1 MFSVNI
7 FTAIIVLIM
16 GIYDISYAFNRR
28 KQPNNKGGI
37 RAFMI
42 LGVIFT
48 IAGIVMIVRCLLK
61 QGI

>member
-37 RAFMI
+37 KAFMI
-42 LGVIFT
+42 LGIIFT

-61 QGI
+61 

>member
-7 FTAIIVLIM
+7 FTAIIVLVM
-16 GIYDISYAFNRR
+16 GIYDMSYAFNRR
-28 KQPNNKGGI
+28 KQPNNKGVI

-48 IAGIVMIVRCLLK
+48 IGGIVMIIRCLINK
-61 QGI
+61 G

>member
-16 GIYDISYAFNRR
+16 GIYDMAYAFNRR

-37 RAFMI
+37 KAFMI
-42 LGVIFT
+42 LGIIFT

-61 QGI
+61 

>member
-7 FTAIIVLIM
+7 YTAIIVLIM
-16 GIYDISYAFNRR
+16 GIYDMSYAFNRR

-37 RAFMI
+37 RAFMT

-48 IAGIVMIVRCLLK
+48 IAGIIMVIRSLLK
-61 QGI
+61 

>member
-16 GIYDISYAFNRR
+16 GIYDMSYAFNRR

-37 RAFMI
+37 KAFMI
-42 LGVIFT
+42 LWIIFT

-61 QGI
+61 

>member
-16 GIYDISYAFNRR
+16 GIYDMSYAFNRR

-37 RAFMI
+37 KAFII
-42 LGVIFT
+42 LGIIFT

-61 QGI
+61 

>member
-1 MFSVNI
+1 MMFSVNI

-16 GIYDISYAFNRR
+16 GLYDMSYAFNRR
-28 KQPNNKGGI
+28 KQPSNKGGI

-48 IAGIVMIVRCLLK
+48 IAGIVMIIRCLIK
-61 QGI
+61 

>member
-16 GIYDISYAFNRR
+16 GIYDMSYAFNRR
-28 KQPNNKGGI
+28 KQPDNKGGI
-37 RAFMI
+37 KAFMI
-42 LGVIFT
+42 LGIIFT

-61 QGI
+61 

>member
-16 GIYDISYAFNRR
+16 GIYDMSYAFNRR

-37 RAFMI
+37 KAFMI
-42 LGVIFT
+42 LGIIFT
-48 IAGIVMIVRCLLK
+48 IVGIVMIVRCLLK
-61 QGI
+61 

>member
-16 GIYDISYAFNRR
+16 GIYDMSYAFNRR

-37 RAFMI
+37 KAFMI
-42 LGVIFT
+42 LGIIFT
-48 IAGIVMIVRCLLK
+48 IAGIVIIFRCLLK
-61 QGI
+61 

>member
-1 MFSVNI
+1 
-7 FTAIIVLIM
+7 M
-16 GIYDISYAFNRR
+16 GIYDMSFAFNRR

-48 IAGIVMIVRCLLK
+48 IGGIVMIIRCLINK
-61 QGI
+61 G

>member
-16 GIYDISYAFNRR
+16 GIYDMSYAFNRR

-37 RAFMI
+37 KAFMI
-42 LGVIFT
+42 LGIIFT
-48 IAGIVMIVRCLLK
+48 IAGIVIIVRCLLK
-61 QGI
+61 

>member
-7 FTAIIVLIM
+7 STAIIVLIM
-16 GIYDISYAFNRR
+16 GIYDMSYAFNRR

-37 RAFMI
+37 KAFMI
-42 LGVIFT
+42 LGIIFT

-61 QGI
+61 

>member
-16 GIYDISYAFNRR
+16 GIYDMSYAFNRR
-28 KQPNNKGGI
+28 KQSNNKGGI
-37 RAFMI
+37 KAFMI
-42 LGVIFT
+42 LGIIFT

-61 QGI
+61 

>member
-1 MFSVNI
+1 MLQANL

-16 GIYDISYAFNRR
+16 GLYDMAYAFNRR

-37 RAFMI
+37 IAFMI

-48 IAGIVMIVRCLLK
+48 IGGIVMLIRCLIK
-61 QGI
+61 

>member
-7 FTAIIVLIM
+7 FTAISVLIM
-16 GIYDISYAFNRR
+16 GIYDMSYAFNRR

-37 RAFMI
+37 KAFMI
-42 LGVIFT
+42 LGIIFT

-61 QGI
+61 

>member
-7 FTAIIVLIM
+7 FTAIIVLVM
-16 GIYDISYAFNRR
+16 GIYDMSYAFNRR
-28 KQPNNKGGI
+28 KQPNNKGSI

-48 IAGIVMIVRCLLK
+48 IGGIVMIIRCLINK
-61 QGI
+61 G

>member
-16 GIYDISYAFNRR
+16 GLYDMSYAFNRR

-37 RAFMI
+37 KAFMI
-42 LGVIFT
+42 LGIIFT

-61 QGI
+61 

>member
-42 LGVIFT
+42 LGLIFT

-61 QGI
+61 